1 MVKYLILDDL
11 NSFECIGSKCSYTCC
26 KDWKISVDSASAR
39 FYRNVWGKFGEE
51 LKNGI
56 IDKEGNS
63 YFQLNEGRCPFLNE
77 DSLCDI
83 YIHLG
88 ADHLCD
94 TCKVYPRRNWVYGDL
109 TFVGKAISCPEV
121 ARILFES
128 AAPLPF
134 GFSEDVSV
142 SNEDVDWTVFN
153 LYVKG
158 MTTSIE
164 ILQNHELDFTVRM
177 RAVLLFNYYFE
188 KYLNSDNDCT
198 ELFDMFSSTDS
209 ILALTEKL
217 NHLNTN
223 YDSRIALFLAVAQN
237 ISEILDNKPIIE
249 YISFG
254 VNYLQK
260 PKENAGL
267 KIEQFWSD
275 KNCLEN
281 KIDMGHI
288 HEQYGV
294 YYISMYYMNSFKD
307 KQPYKF
313 MVQFFTLF
321 YLQNCFE
328 AFVYNKNME
337 NLALNDLIEIYTKT
351 ARTYEHSSENKN
363 METTFSVLEKNE
375 MTSLAFLMSLV

>member
-1 MVKYLILDDL
+1 MKYLILDDL
-11 NSFECIGSKCSYTCC
+11 NSFECIGAKCSYTCC
-26 KDWKISVDSASAR
+26 KDWTIDIDSTSAN
-39 FYRNVWGKFGEE
+39 FYRNVKGEFGEK

-134 GFSEDVSV
+134 GFNEDVSV

-164 ILQNHELDFTVRM
+164 ILQNHELDFKVRM

-188 KYLNSDNDCT
+188 KYLYSDHDCT

-209 ILALTEKL
+209 ILMLTEKM

-223 YDSRIALFLAVAQN
+223 YNSRITLFVQITKN
-237 ISEILDNKPIIE
+237 ISQIVNNKPIMR
-249 YISFG
+249 YLSLG
-254 VNYLQK
+254 THLLQK
-260 PKENAGL
+260 QKDKN
-267 KIEQFWSD
+267 IEQFWTF
-275 KNCLEN
+275 KNCTED
-281 KIDMGHI
+281 KIDLDHI

-294 YYISMYYMNSFKD
+294 YYMSMYYMDFYEK

-313 MVQFFTLF
+313 IVQFFALF

-328 AFVYNKNME
+328 TFVYNENME

-351 ARTYEHSSENKN
+351 ARNYEHSSENKN
-363 METTFSVLEKNE
+363 LETTFSILEKNE
-375 MTSLAFLMSLV
+375 MTSLAFLLSLV

>member
-1 MVKYLILDDL
+1 MKYLILDDL
-11 NSFECIGSKCSYTCC
+11 NSFECIGAKCSYTCC
-26 KDWKISVDSASAR
+26 KDWTIDIDSTSAN
-39 FYRNVWGKFGEE
+39 FYRNVKGEFGEK

-56 IDKEGNS
+56 TDKDGNS
-63 YFQLNEGRCPFLNE
+63 YFQLNEGCCPFLNE

-164 ILQNHELDFTVRM
+164 ILQNHELDFNVRM

-188 KYLNSDNDCT
+188 KYLHSDDDCT

-209 ILALTEKL
+209 ILMLTEKM

-223 YDSRIALFLAVAQN
+223 YNSRITLFVQITKN
-237 ISEILDNKPIIE
+237 ISQIVNNKPIMR
-249 YISFG
+249 YLSLG
-254 VNYLQK
+254 THLLQK
-260 PKENAGL
+260 QKDKN
-267 KIEQFWSD
+267 IEQFWTF
-275 KNCLEN
+275 KNCTED
-281 KIDMGHI
+281 KIDLDHI

-294 YYISMYYMNSFKD
+294 YYMSMYYMDFYKK

-313 MVQFFTLF
+313 IVQFFALF

-328 AFVYNKNME
+328 TFVYNENME
-337 NLALNDLIEIYTKT
+337 NLALNDLIKIYTKT
-351 ARTYEHSSENKN
+351 ARTYEHSFENKN

>member
-1 MVKYLILDDL
+1 MKYLILDDL
-11 NSFECIGSKCSYTCC
+11 NSFECIGAKCSYTCC
-26 KDWKISVDSASAR
+26 KDWTIDIDSTSAN
-39 FYRNVWGKFGEE
+39 FYRNVKGEFGEK

-56 IDKEGNS
+56 TDKDGNS
-63 YFQLNEGRCPFLNE
+63 YFQLNEGCCPFLNE

-83 YIHLG
+83 YINLG

-209 ILALTEKL
+209 ILVLTEKM

-223 YDSRIALFLAVAQN
+223 YNSRITLFVQITKN
-237 ISEILDNKPIIE
+237 ISQIVNNKPIMR
-249 YISFG
+249 YLSLG
-254 VNYLQK
+254 THLLQK
-260 PKENAGL
+260 QKDKN
-267 KIEQFWSD
+267 IEQFWTF
-275 KNCLEN
+275 KNCTED
-281 KIDMGHI
+281 KIDLDHI

-294 YYISMYYMNSFKD
+294 YYMSMYYMDFYKK

-313 MVQFFTLF
+313 IVQFFALF

-328 AFVYNKNME
+328 TFVYNENMGS
-337 NLALNDLIEIYTKT
+337 LKLNDLIKIYTKT
-351 ARTYEHSSENKN
+351 ARTYEHSFENKN

-375 MTSLAFLMSLV
+375 MSSLTFLLSLV

>member
-1 MVKYLILDDL
+1 MKYLILDDL
-11 NSFECIGSKCSYTCC
+11 NSFECIGAKCSYTCC
-26 KDWKISVDSASAR
+26 KDWTIDIDSTSAN
-39 FYRNVWGKFGEE
+39 FYRNVKGEFGEK

-56 IDKEGNS
+56 TDKDGNS
-63 YFQLNEGRCPFLNE
+63 YFQLNEGCCPFLNE

-209 ILALTEKL
+209 ILVLTEKV

-223 YDSRIALFLAVAQN
+223 YNSRITLFVQITKN
-237 ISEILDNKPIIE
+237 ISQIVNNKPIMR
-249 YISFG
+249 YLSLG
-254 VNYLQK
+254 THLLQK
-260 PKENAGL
+260 QKDKN
-267 KIEQFWSD
+267 IEQFWAF
-275 KNCLEN
+275 KNCTED
-281 KIDMGHI
+281 KIDLDHI

-294 YYISMYYMNSFKD
+294 YYISMYYMDFYKK

-313 MVQFFTLF
+313 IVQFFALF

-328 AFVYNKNME
+328 TFVYNKNME

-351 ARTYEHSSENKN
+351 ARTYEHSFENKN

>member
-1 MVKYLILDDL
+1 M
-11 NSFECIGSKCSYTCC
+11 
-26 KDWKISVDSASAR
+26 
-39 FYRNVWGKFGEE
+39 
-51 LKNGI
+51 
-56 IDKEGNS
+56 
-63 YFQLNEGRCPFLNE
+63 NEGCCPFLNE

-83 YIHLG
+83 YINLG

-94 TCKVYPRRNWVYGDL
+94 TCKVYPRQNWVYGDL

-142 SNEDVDWTVFN
+142 LNEDVDWTVFN

-164 ILQNHELDFTVRM
+164 ILQNHELDFNVRM

-188 KYLNSDNDCT
+188 KYLYSDDDCT

-209 ILALTEKL
+209 ILMLTEKM
-217 NHLNTN
+217 NSLNTN
-223 YDSRIALFLAVAQN
+223 YNSRITLFVQITKN
-237 ISEILDNKPIIE
+237 ISQIVNNKPIMR
-249 YISFG
+249 YLSLG
-254 VNYLQK
+254 THLLQK
-260 PKENAGL
+260 QKDK
-267 KIEQFWSD
+267 KIEQFWTF
-275 KNCLEN
+275 KNCTED
-281 KIDMGHI
+281 KIDLDHI

-294 YYISMYYMNSFKD
+294 YYISMYYMDFYKK

-313 MVQFFTLF
+313 IVQFFALF

-328 AFVYNKNME
+328 TFVYNENME
-337 NLALNDLIEIYTKT
+337 SLALNDLIKIYTKT
-351 ARTYEHSSENKN
+351 ARTYEHSFENKN

>member
-1 MVKYLILDDL
+1 MKYLILDDL
-11 NSFECIGSKCSYTCC
+11 NSFECIGAKCSYTCC
-26 KDWKISVDSASAR
+26 KDWTIDIDSTSAN
-39 FYRNVWGKFGEE
+39 FYRNVKGEFGEK

-56 IDKEGNS
+56 TDKDGNS
-63 YFQLNEGRCPFLNE
+63 YFQLNEGCCPFLNE

-142 SNEDVDWTVFN
+142 SNEDVDWTAFN

-209 ILALTEKL
+209 ILVLTEKV

-223 YDSRIALFLAVAQN
+223 YNSRITLFVQITKN
-237 ISEILDNKPIIE
+237 ISQIVNNKPIMR
-249 YISFG
+249 YLSLG
-254 VNYLQK
+254 THLLQK
-260 PKENAGL
+260 QKDKN
-267 KIEQFWSD
+267 IEQFWAF
-275 KNCLEN
+275 KNCTED
-281 KIDMGHI
+281 KIDLDHI

-294 YYISMYYMNSFKD
+294 YYISMYYMDFYKK

-313 MVQFFTLF
+313 IVQFFALF

-328 AFVYNKNME
+328 TFVYNKNME

-351 ARTYEHSSENKN
+351 ARTYEHSFENKN

>member
-1 MVKYLILDDL
+1 MKYLILDDL
-11 NSFECIGSKCSYTCC
+11 NSFECIGAKCSYTCC
-26 KDWKISVDSASAR
+26 KDWTIDIDSTSAN
-39 FYRNVWGKFGEE
+39 FYRNVKGEFGEK

-56 IDKEGNS
+56 TDKDGNS
-63 YFQLNEGRCPFLNE
+63 YFQLNEGCCPFLNE

-209 ILALTEKL
+209 ILVLTEKV

-223 YDSRIALFLAVAQN
+223 YNSRITLFVQITKN
-237 ISEILDNKPIIE
+237 ISQIVNNKPIMR
-249 YISFG
+249 YLSLG
-254 VNYLQK
+254 THLLQK
-260 PKENAGL
+260 QKDKN
-267 KIEQFWSD
+267 IEQFWAF
-275 KNCLEN
+275 KNCTED
-281 KIDMGHI
+281 KIDLDHI

-294 YYISMYYMNSFKD
+294 YYISMYYMDFCKK

-313 MVQFFTLF
+313 IVQFFALF

-328 AFVYNKNME
+328 TFVYNKNME

-351 ARTYEHSSENKN
+351 ARTYEHSFENKN